1 MREVKG
7 MERSDYYFRHIIFQ
21 KVRVGTRVPLIN
33 RDPHNLPIKHKG
45 NEDNVKRGHSLI
57 QGVNYHELKERNFN
71 HNEQIKLMLRSL
83 RGFQRTINTTFA
95 VSNSVNN
102 NVSPHKLLT
111 PITSRQNKV
120 IIDQQQQQQQ
130 QPLGLVNNL
139 RKVASSSQIPL
150 PLNDNNGNSSQVSKS
165 LHLTPIKRL
174 QRNQSQ
180 SQSLQISKSESK
192 RKLKLLSGVRIKN
205 VFSRTRTGETAETIK
220 NMLLA
225 ASQAKK
231 NQNQKT
237 KKTKNETPT
246 PPQPQPLL
254 TPTLP
259 VPKPKRNEDAVI
271 TKWDFISKTFGKI
284 SLFGVLNG
292 IGVNGYYISRL
303 LRNYFIDYFE
313 KQSIET
319 SMNKDNFYTILSQAF
334 INANTYLKNC
344 KYDCDFSG
352 ATGLLL
358 FFPEGHDDIIYCA
371 NAGHSKAV
379 AYSHTQSYP
388 LSYEHYPSLISEKE
402 RIQQKGGNVNG
413 ELITMSSNTLNKI
426 YQQLN
431 ARNID
436 ITKYRDE
443 FTNGFRIA
451 RTMGCFYWEEAGV
464 IAEPQVV
471 ECNLKREDTKAIV
484 IGTDGL
490 WKYLQ
495 IDQVG
500 EIVMRY
506 YEENNI
512 FGACKELEETAR
524 LKWRKYSKEVDD
536 ISVIVLFLQWEKV
549 KV

>member
-1 MREVKG
+1 
-7 MERSDYYFRHIIFQ
+7 MERSDYYFKHIIFQ
-21 KVRVGTRVPLIN
+21 KARSGTRIPLIN
-33 RDPHNLPIKHKG
+33 RDPHNLPIKHKSIDV
-45 NEDNVKRGHSLI
+45 NNAKRNHSLI
-57 QGVNYHELKERNFN
+57 QGVNYQELKERNFN
-71 HNEQIKLMLRSL
+71 NNEQIKLMIRSL
-83 RGFQRTINTTFA
+83 RGFPKTINTAFA
-95 VSNSVNN
+95 GHNN
-102 NVSPHKLLT
+102 NTSHKLLT
-111 PITSRQNKV
+111 PITTRKNQT
-120 IIDQQQQQQQ
+120 DQQ
-130 QPLGLVNNL
+130 LGLVNNL
-139 RKVASSSQIPL
+139 RKVASSQILL
-150 PLNDNNGNSSQVSKS
+150 PLNDNNIQSNKS

-180 SQSLQISKSESK
+180 SLQVSGTMISKSESK

-205 VFSRTRTGETAETIK
+205 IFSRTRTGETAESIK
-220 NMLLA
+220 TMLLA
-225 ASQAKK
+225 ASRAKK
-231 NQNQKT
+231 KQNQKI
-237 KKTKNETPT
+237 KTKQTEATT
-246 PPQPQPLL
+246 PLL
-254 TPTLP
+254 TNINA
-259 VPKPKRNEDAVI
+259 PKQKRNEDAVI
-271 TKWDFISKTFGKI
+271 TKWDFISKTFGKV

-303 LRNYFIDYFE
+303 VRNYFIDYFE
-313 KQSIET
+313 KHNVET
-319 SMNKDNFYTILSQAF
+319 SMNKDNFYTILSEAF
-334 INANTYLKNC
+334 INANTFLKNS

-352 ATGLLL
+352 TTGLLL
-358 FFPEGHDDIIYCA
+358 FFPEGHDDMIYCA

-402 RIQQKGGNVNG
+402 RIQKKGGNVNG

-426 YQQLN
+426 YQKLN
-431 ARNID
+431 AKNID
-436 ITKYRDE
+436 ITKYREE
-443 FTNGFRIA
+443 FTNGFKIA
-451 RTMGCFYWEEAGV
+451 RTMGCFFWEEAGV

-471 ECNLKREDTKAIV
+471 ECNLKREDTKVIV

-536 ISVIVLFLQWEKV
+536 ISVIVLFLQWEKM
-549 KV
+549 KI

>member
-1 MREVKG
+1 
-7 MERSDYYFRHIIFQ
+7 MERSDYYFKHIIFQ

-33 RDPHNLPIKHKG
+33 RDPHNLPIKHKA
-45 NEDNVKRGHSLI
+45 NEEWNNNMKRNHSLI

-83 RGFQRTINTTFA
+83 RGFQKTINTTFA
-95 VSNSVNN
+95 VNN
-102 NVSPHKLLT
+102 NNITNNISSHKLLT
-111 PITSRQNKV
+111 PITSRKNKV
-120 IIDQQQQQQQ
+120 IIDQQQQQ

-139 RKVASSSQIPL
+139 RKVASSSQIL
-150 PLNDNNGNSSQVSKS
+150 FPLNDNNGSSSSQVNKS

-231 NQNQKT
+231 KQNQKN
-237 KKTKNETPT
+237 KKTKNENTPL
-246 PPQPQPLL
+246 LL

-271 TKWDFISKTFGKI
+271 TKWDFISKTFGKV

-292 IGVNGYYISRL
+292 IGINGYYISHL

-313 KQSIET
+313 NQSIET

-334 INANTYLKNC
+334 TNANTFLKNC

-402 RIQQKGGNVNG
+402 RIQKKGGNVNG

-431 ARNID
+431 AKNID

-464 IAEPQVV
+464 IADPQVV

>member
-1 MREVKG
+1 
-7 MERSDYYFRHIIFQ
+7 MERSDYYFKHVIFQ

-33 RDPHNLPIKHKG
+33 RDPHNLPIKHKS
-45 NEDNVKRGHSLI
+45 NEEWNNNMKRNYSLI
-57 QGVNYHELKERNFN
+57 QGVNYNELKERNFN

-83 RGFQRTINTTFA
+83 RGFQKTINTTFA
-95 VSNSVNN
+95 VHNNNITN
-102 NVSPHKLLT
+102 NVSSHKLLT
-111 PITSRQNKV
+111 PIN
-120 IIDQQQQQQQ
+120 QQQQQQS
-130 QPLGLVNNL
+130 LGLVNNL
-139 RKVASSSQIPL
+139 RKVASSSSQILL
-150 PLNDNNGNSSQVSKS
+150 PINDNTSSSSRQVSKS

-180 SQSLQISKSESK
+180 SQSLQISKSECK

-220 NMLLA
+220 TMLLA

-231 NQNQKT
+231 KQNQKT
-237 KKTKNETPT
+237 KKTKNENTPL
-246 PPQPQPLL
+246 LL

-259 VPKPKRNEDAVI
+259 VAKPKRNEDAVI
-271 TKWDFISKTFGKI
+271 TKWDFISKTFGKV

-292 IGVNGYYISRL
+292 IGINGYYISRL

-313 KQSIET
+313 NHSIET

-334 INANTYLKNC
+334 TNANTFLKNC

-402 RIQQKGGNVNG
+402 RIQKKGGNVNG

-431 ARNID
+431 AKNID

-443 FTNGFRIA
+443 FTNGFKIA

-464 IAEPQVV
+464 IADPQVV

-500 EIVMRY
+500 EIAMRY

-549 KV
+549 KGV